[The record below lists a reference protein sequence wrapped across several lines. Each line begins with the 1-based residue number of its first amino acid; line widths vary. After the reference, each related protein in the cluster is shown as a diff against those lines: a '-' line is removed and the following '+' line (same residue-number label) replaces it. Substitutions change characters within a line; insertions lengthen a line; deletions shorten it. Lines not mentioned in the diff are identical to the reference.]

1 MIYMYLVQEMYAI
14 YLLVMF
20 ITVTS
25 MALGNFAKF
34 PNFGNQNNAKTR
46 ISDIRFIRYPGSF
59 VHEVS
64 PFISGHLASLN
75 KACDRS
81 SYYNDLGRHTLNPYI
96 LSGGSRISLWRG
108 PPTSNEGAFRQERM
122 RKQKNWVP
130 WKWAALPPQGRIQDF
145 VDPFLRGRG
154 PLTRV
159 LFGENVCENE
169 RIGTRRGACAGKFCM

>member
-1 MIYMYLVQEMYAI
+1 MIWADILQTPTYSVADP
-14 YLLVMF
+14 
-20 ITVTS
+20 
-25 MALGNFAKF
+25 GF
-34 PNFGNQNNAKTR
+34 PFG
-46 ISDIRFIRYPGSF
+46 G
-59 VHEVS
+59 
-64 PFISGHLASLN
+64 
-75 KACDRS
+75 
-81 SYYNDLGRHTLNPYI
+81 
-96 LSGGSRISLWRG
+96 G

-122 RKQKNWVP
+122 RKRKNWVP